1 MPDQDQT
8 IVTKGDDAY
17 TSDSDAGTD
26 SNEYYDSESNQLKQI
41 DCEDEF
47 GDAKLEELV
56 SSEGPQEILRLML
69 HEQVDGFMAEE
80 VTDADDYADWI
91 RWVSDAE
98 QSRQAMYDS
107 THDIP
112 VPLLLQQPSPDHNSS
127 IPMLLQTVQV
137 KNGKPDCKPTE
148 QLASSSHHEMDIR
161 SREIRQ
167 RIRIDTVKKDAS
179 RRFYGNYRP
188 LNAQMRRDSFPM
200 SLVEDVIN
208 QLGNSLWYDGSHQ
221 LCVVDVVSGEEQP
234 KEVVSGE
241 AEAANRGKL
250 VQNNG
255 ERMVV
260 KRRRPQYFDKWQQL
274 DLVLEAQELAEFRD
288 HELSPTES
296 DDEEDQEMDARCI
309 DIWKDAVC
317 LGLLKE
323 GVLPNTVDFEES
335 KKARKR
341 VSNYCWK
348 EQRLHFK
355 GLLVPKPEE
364 RISLVSQ
371 MHEELGHFGEQRTL
385 AEIRRRADN
394 YLHVLTVETDAGAT
408 MVKMKKPGKRRA
420 LTASWEGPYQFI
432 GHADGKG
439 DLDFEDGNRVCII
452 QDADGHQWER
462 SRQDLQIYHVPPD

>member
-41 DCEDEF
+41 DCKDEF

-167 RIRIDTVKKDAS
+167 RIRIDTGLDDE
-179 RRFYGNYRP
+179 G
-188 LNAQMRRDSFPM
+188 Q
-200 SLVEDVIN
+200 
-208 QLGNSLWYDGSHQ
+208 
-221 LCVVDVVSGEEQP
+221 
-234 KEVVSGE
+234 
-241 AEAANRGKL
+241 
-250 VQNNG
+250 
-255 ERMVV
+255 
-260 KRRRPQYFDKWQQL
+260 QQL
-274 DLVLEAQELAEFRD
+274 WGILERYQDVFAWNKGELGCCTIGE
-288 HELSPTES
+288 H
-296 DDEEDQEMDARCI
+296 CI
-309 DIWKDAVC
+309 DTQGFPPC
-317 LGLLKE
+317 
-323 GVLPNTVDFEES
+323 
-335 KKARKR
+335 KA
-341 VSNYCWK
+341 SPG
-348 EQRLHFK
+348 RL
-355 GLLVPKPEE
+355 
-364 RISLVSQ
+364 S
-371 MHEELGHFGEQRTL
+371 
-385 AEIRRRADN
+385 
-394 YLHVLTVETDAGAT
+394 Y
-408 MVKMKKPGKRRA
+408 
-420 LTASWEGPYQFI
+420 
-432 GHADGKG
+432 
-439 DLDFEDGNRVCII
+439 
-452 QDADGHQWER
+452 
-462 SRQDLQIYHVPPD
+462 